1 MCIYASVAFYYKSN
15 SFSSSS
21 CLLNFKWNLYDTL
34 VCAATDIEAVTDSV
48 KSKCCDTVL
57 CSVELSV
64 IASEQDLS
72 SSVLS
77 LADLPVVK
85 MFIISCVN
93 DTYLEWEAL
102 PASCHLALLSAFVLY
117 SQMAPVS
124 SV

>member
-1 MCIYASVAFYYKSN
+1 M
-15 SFSSSS
+15 
-21 CLLNFKWNLYDTL
+21 YDTL
-34 VCAATDIEAVTDSV
+34 VCAATDIEPVTDSV

-77 LADLPVVK
+77 LAGLPIVK

-93 DTYLEWEAL
+93 DTYLEWEGL